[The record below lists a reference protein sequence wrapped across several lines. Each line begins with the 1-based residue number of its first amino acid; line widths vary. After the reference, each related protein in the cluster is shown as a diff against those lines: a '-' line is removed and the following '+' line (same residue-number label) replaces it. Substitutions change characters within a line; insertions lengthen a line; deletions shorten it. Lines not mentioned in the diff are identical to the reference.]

1 MKSEASLGKF
11 HSLPM
16 VDIGDLTAQP
26 QGKVSLRRSHS
37 MRPVLSQTMAESLVA
52 SYPHAP
58 KPSSKSSPV
67 PTHRS
72 ADMPPPSPH
81 QLTLPKARLSDEQ
94 HSQGRAMLDR
104 VAGGRAALLEVVST
118 ATKTPLSDHLD
129 QQVKK
134 DVFTDLPFRVSIGA
148 HNLAKMLDDEQVL
161 ERLKETPLHK
171 EIIQQIAGDKTLTK
185 RGVTR
190 EATAYAQFFLGQ
202 LYDHSRAPNIETLVA
217 GFPKA
222 AQAELHGTGGYAL
235 TKDYERANDL
245 DLKIILKG
253 FVEAGFVPFDSP
265 ENIHRLKTLVGQWL
279 VESIS
284 PDDLIKEPLT
294 LIGYDKVFDLCTHS
308 TKFGEG
314 LFKFALN
321 QQDSEHSKPIDIAI
335 VRPQN
340 VEVSFDCTAH
350 STSLH
355 FNTADGKIRQVDYLS
370 PEAKKVL
377 DYFNV
382 DFFKEDNL
390 QRRNKRNVK
399 AGKAIQSTHPVAGFL
414 VNNNPTKFDV
424 VKSIVGGMQ
433 ALTDMQD
440 SQVPAVQRHFKYL
453 AHGLE
458 QQGLSVAALQT
469 QADTALDTIRT
480 RLNKEVLPYVTS
492 IYQTPLNDKGDVA
505 RLLGNVY
512 NGDFLDKEDN
522 HPRILSVLEAI
533 DLSPE
538 IQEFFCRLDKPHL
551 SHDDVFKMA
560 TYLMSPES
568 MPELGH
574 LDVAS
579 DERMIMV
586 LQLVPLL
593 RHYSAEDK
601 REGRTIDED
610 MSLFMLHA
618 VQHFLGGADA
628 DEAQQQGAL
637 ARLLSQPV
645 DAIAAT
651 DWKAL
656 AHAVEP
662 KAPSSLLPI
671 VIAAAKHPEDAALQ
685 QLAHRLPRQ
694 LPEDVDHGALEH
706 VLSELKC
713 EPHSA
718 VASLVRSYRSQ
729 LGLRQLD
736 AAVAKEDWKSAGQ
749 ALGKLSITR
758 DKQASHALLAQ
769 GMNRLGEQ
777 DFSAYGKSRQGRL
790 NGALKL
796 ITQGLSALPP
806 AQLDEM
812 WRHRELEGLYP
823 KLSQKMEKTLSS
835 HLQDMIDNSHDVPR
849 QDVLRR
855 QRMSFMA
862 NHKHW
867 PGVLAEYGRLSDKN
881 THQIGEDLA
890 YDSRLLAD
898 ITRSPSAA
906 KLLASIMMDRPA
918 LVPGKRMGA
927 DDLHAFFKMLD
938 SHERTMLDSSDS
950 SGSND
955 STGDRMSRLS
965 KRDYGLLRK
974 RLSKPAQERENAEQ
988 HRIKAQTQGAIAA
1001 QDVAFIAKHLLS
1013 KPSSTFA
1020 QANTQAVAEAVWENR
1035 SALMAQPKHSH
1046 DANAPLVA
1054 ARLLLEAERQGDTWL
1069 SHHELS
1075 TMDTGVRFGYS
1086 QALANAIN
1094 TLTHPSV
1101 TQRGVNK
1108 TGVNKTGTQIK
1119 NTVTAADPSMLGKLR
1134 QQQLQVFSVD
1144 QQWPQANKV
1153 WDTLSPTQQQES
1165 APALLAQL
1173 GLRDKHA
1180 SNEALRA
1187 QMFLLDKVLMCHT
1200 SANRPVENL
1209 AEIISLVGG
1218 YLDTK
1223 DYESNVVMSVMGQL
1237 IKVDQSELERQLRI
1251 AGSSS
1256 SEKALIDKALKHVV
1270 QAQLSLNDK
1279 AVLDTA
1285 SKALQLMTDK
1295 KQGAQL
1301 LLPVIEKSDG
1311 QLHDSVL
1318 KATQHFLAHNKTGL
1332 SGLLA
1337 IAEKT
1342 PDTFIEN
1349 IDVTNFKQTVNAK
1362 ASTREELESAA
1373 RIAVSLVNDK
1383 TRAGNQDKL
1392 VQKANMLVATAF
1404 KRITRDSNESL
1415 EELMK
1420 TIPLYMSSM
1429 VLKANEKKNLL
1440 PQAVNNIMQ
1449 NELRSRLLEGLFSD
1463 DEAQD
1468 TAINVVHGH
1477 SPVNILHGAKSPH
1490 ALFKIIN
1497 AYGGH
1502 RDGNLQQWINGNKTL
1517 IKSLLDKAN
1526 PNEAVDHYLPGLPY
1540 SDQLIHNMAA
1550 VMVERDVPLDKY
1562 IESAWGTY
1570 MGEDREIYKLA
1581 TEFLNLCKQK
1591 DLAPEKH
1598 YESALAMIKIGCFQG
1613 QSQQAYTSIPE
1624 QTIRFT
1630 QMVDVLSD
1638 PQLMKKMNDAVSKE
1652 GISDAEKQRYFTLLK
1667 DVSSTYNFYAPS
1679 ELGRYISNKRNLDK
1693 NIYDKVKP
1701 AEKNIFTTFNNIGEI
1716 DKNLMILQMKLLDT
1730 FYPVLNAAANQ
1741 WEEKSFNP
1749 IAAIAQF
1756 PKNFINSIKAQRET
1770 LPKEEQRKR
1779 LAIILENFRSS

>member
-890 YDSRLLAD
+890 HDSRLLAD

-918 LVPGKRMGA
+918 LVPGRRMGA

-938 SHERTMLDSSDS
+938 SHEPSLESSAS

-974 RLSKPAQERENAEQ
+974 RLSKPAQGRENTEQ
-988 HRIKAQTQGAIAA
+988 HRIKAQTQDAIAA

-1035 SALMAQPKHSH
+1035 SALMAQPKNSH

-1054 ARLLLEAERQGDTWL
+1054 ARLLLEAEHQGDTWL

-1153 WDTLSPTQQQES
+1153 WDTLSSTQQQES

-1187 QMFLLDKVLMCHT
+1187 QMFLLDKVLTTISKKNQPIENIT
-1200 SANRPVENL
+1200 SL
-1209 AEIISLVGG
+1209 MQLVGS
-1218 YLDTK
+1218 YASALDMDTTLLDNILRK
-1223 DYESNVVMSVMGQL
+1223 LIRQDSNGLELYIQQDSSRVDSE
-1237 IKVDQSELERQLRI
+1237 KVL
-1251 AGSSS
+1251 A
-1256 SEKALIDKALKHVV
+1256 EKALEQIVQQQIRSDDEKIPDVVYRALKSLGDKK
-1270 QAQLSLNDK
+1270 AGALSLLKLMNK
-1279 AVLDTA
+1279 
-1285 SKALQLMTDK
+1285 SEEHNNMEALTLK
-1295 KQGAQL
+1295 HFL
-1301 LLPVIEKSDG
+1301 ER
-1311 QLHDSVL
+1311 
-1318 KATQHFLAHNKTGL
+1318 KATTLPGF
-1332 SGLLA
+1332 
-1337 IAEKT
+1337 IAFAQKAPEA
-1342 PDTFIEN
+1342 FIEN
-1349 IDVTNFKQTVNAK
+1349 VDTNVFKKLMA
-1362 ASTREELESAA
+1362 EE
-1373 RIAVSLVNDK
+1373 
-1383 TRAGNQDKL
+1383 
-1392 VQKANMLVATAF
+1392 
-1404 KRITRDSNESL
+1404 
-1415 EELMK
+1415 
-1420 TIPLYMSSM
+1420 
-1429 VLKANEKKNLL
+1429 
-1440 PQAVNNIMQ
+1440 
-1449 NELRSRLLEGLFSD
+1449 
-1463 DEAQD
+1463 
-1468 TAINVVHGH
+1468 
-1477 SPVNILHGAKSPH
+1477 
-1490 ALFKIIN
+1490 
-1497 AYGGH
+1497 
-1502 RDGNLQQWINGNKTL
+1502 
-1517 IKSLLDKAN
+1517 
-1526 PNEAVDHYLPGLPY
+1526 
-1540 SDQLIHNMAA
+1540 
-1550 VMVERDVPLDKY
+1550 
-1562 IESAWGTY
+1562 
-1570 MGEDREIYKLA
+1570 
-1581 TEFLNLCKQK
+1581 
-1591 DLAPEKH
+1591 DLALTTT
-1598 YESALAMIKIGCFQG
+1598 LAM
-1613 QSQQAYTSIPE
+1613 
-1624 QTIRFT
+1624 QTN
-1630 QMVDVLSD
+1630 M
-1638 PQLMKKMNDAVSKE
+1638 E
-1652 GISDAEKQRYFTLLK
+1652 LL
-1667 DVSSTYNFYAPS
+1667 
-1679 ELGRYISNKRNLDK
+1679 RN
-1693 NIYDKVKP
+1693 
-1701 AEKNIFTTFNNIGEI
+1701 
-1716 DKNLMILQMKLLDT
+1716 
-1730 FYPVLNAAANQ
+1730 
-1741 WEEKSFNP
+1741 S
-1749 IAAIAQF
+1749 
-1756 PKNFINSIKAQRET
+1756 PKNFIEKADFSFFKFLLDQSSSKAEFKQVLNLLAQSYANFGSGAEQHRQANKVLKSVQYAANLWTQKYSRSET
-1770 LPKEEQRKR
+1770 PFTSQVPNDMFRDLVKFNTKDNNVVTQK
-1779 LAIILENFRSS
+1779 ILERRFQQDMLETFSNRGTPDATRMALKIVSGEYDPTLFTNNNSKSLLYDVVANVADENQSELKNWVKKNKTGIIHALKNRSDLPNYSMPIIGNHFRTHFKLTGYLKG